1 MKNIKTFEQFINDA
15 FKSNN
20 IDIKTQMFCEGRI
33 SEIEYYE
40 YLNEGLFD
48 DFKNW
53 LSDVAFYTFDWF
65 QKLGNVLL
73 TLLKNVAK
81 FAINIGEKVIG
92 AIKWIFNKIK
102 DWAEKHP
109 VAFRVIVITIIVFII
124 LIVCCAS
131 AYAQS
136 KGGPP
141 PSPFINTAI
150 GWLRDLNPKDGG
162 DPTVRMKAIAWLVD
176 LKNGTTHDASV
187 YGAEAIQLAKVSMKT
202 AAEGIK
208 PDSGISPEYLM
219 GLAEKGSEITKYYIS
234 EGAGHSRVIL
244 GN

>member
-1 MKNIKTFEQFINDA
+1 MKNIKTYKQFINET

-40 YLNEGLFD
+40 YLNEGIID
-48 DFKNW
+48 NIKNW
-53 LSDVAFYTFDWF
+53 IGDVALHTFDWF
-65 QKLGNVLL
+65 KKLGDVLL

-92 AIKWIFNKIK
+92 AIKWIFNKIN

-109 VAFRVIVITIIVFII
+109 VAFRVILITVIVFVI
-124 LIVCCAS
+124 LIVCAAS
-131 AYAQS
+131 AHAQS
-136 KGGPP
+136 TGGEI
-141 PSPFINTAI
+141 PSPLINTAI
-150 GWLRDLNPKDGG
+150 GWLRDLAPKDD

-187 YGAEAIQLAKVSMKT
+187 YGAEAIQLAKASMKV
-202 AAEGIK
+202 ASEGIK
-208 PDSGISPEYLM
+208 PDSGISTEYLM
-219 GLAEKGSEITKYYIS
+219 GLADKGAEITKYFIQD
-234 EGAGHSRVIL
+234 GGGHSHIIL

>member
-1 MKNIKTFEQFINDA
+1 MKNIKTYEQFINEA

-40 YLNEGLFD
+40 YLNEGIFD
-48 DFKNW
+48 NFKDW

-81 FAINIGEKVIG
+81 FAISIGEKLIG

-131 AYAQS
+131 AHAQS
-136 KGGPP
+136 TGGEI
-141 PSPFINTAI
+141 PSPLINTAI
-150 GWLRDLNPKDGG
+150 GWLRDLAPKDG

-187 YGAEAIQLAKVSMKT
+187 YGAEAIQLARASMKV
-202 AAEGIK
+202 ASEGIK
-208 PDSGISPEYLM
+208 SDSGISTEYLM
-219 GLAEKGSEITKYYIS
+219 GLADKGAEITKYFIQ
-234 EGAGHSRVIL
+234 EGGGSARVIL